1 MAIPFRICATWILVA
16 LAFPLGFASTAR
28 GQSAADDRALE
39 IARRT
44 LDAVREGW
52 ALGRYDD
59 ASQVRAAINLR
70 GAGAQGVTANL
81 VLDRSAPRWRLD
93 TAGGLGPLT
102 VWASPDRLALHVP
115 SLDQYATRSGG
126 GLAALAAEWGR
137 LDAEVVAMRGRLDA
151 GYAELSL
158 AGEETID
165 GHATWRLDDRPEPG
179 TTASY
184 WIDQASHLPRRIVLD
199 RPGRRDVRLELAY
212 GSGPRP
218 VGATAYLQGQ
228 RDAQI
233 TLTPSYDRSGRVSRV
248 QVVTQ
253 SAGSAPV
260 TTDVTLDWAPA
271 VGAGFFRFSPPEGAR
286 EVSFGQLSQGV
297 MLMAAGAL
305 GGLLPLVLGA
315 R

>member
-1 MAIPFRICATWILVA
+1 MSVRSRTRAPWILA
-16 LAFPLGFASTAR
+16 LLALGAVSTAR
-28 GQSAADDRALE
+28 GQSPADDRALDV
-39 IARRT
+39 ARRA
-44 LDAVREGW
+44 LDAVRQGW

-59 ASQVRAAINLR
+59 ANQVRAAINLR

-81 VLDRSAPRWRLD
+81 VLDRGAPRWRLD
-93 TAGGLGPLT
+93 AAGGLGPLT

-126 GLAALAAEWGR
+126 GLAALAAEFGR
-137 LDAEVVAMRGRLDA
+137 LDAEVLAMRARLDA

-184 WIDQASHLPRRIVLD
+184 WIDQATHLPRRIVLD
-199 RPGRRDVRLELAY
+199 RPGRRDVRIDLAY
-212 GSGPRP
+212 GAGPRP
-218 VGATAYLQGQ
+218 VRATAALQGQ
-228 RDAQI
+228 RDARL
-233 TLTPSYDRSGRVSRV
+233 TLTPSYDRSGRVGRV
-248 QVVTQ
+248 QIVTE
-253 SAGSAPV
+253 SAGAAPV
-260 TTDVTLDWAPA
+260 TTDVTLDWAPSI
-271 VGAGFFRFSPPEGAR
+271 GAGFFRFSPPEGAR

-305 GGLLPLVLGA
+305 GGLLPVVLGA